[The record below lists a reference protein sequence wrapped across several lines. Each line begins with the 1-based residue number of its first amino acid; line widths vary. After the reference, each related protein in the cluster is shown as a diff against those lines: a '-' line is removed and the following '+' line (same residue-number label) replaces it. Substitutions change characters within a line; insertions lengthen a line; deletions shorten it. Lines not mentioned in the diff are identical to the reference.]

1 VFFDCLDVVPSLPEL
16 LGENRRE
23 HLVQEQSHASA
34 SRRRPHALS
43 ASAASR

>member
-1 VFFDCLDVVPSLPEL
+1 VLLDRLDVVPSCTEL

-34 SRRRPHALS
+34 SRRRRHALS